1 MCEWRHHHKR
11 RKHRRHHHHH
21 RHHHHMR
28 RVFRRVRRLSV
39 GAEAIV
45 NNAPRMGANS
55 GLINIP
61 IQIPI
66 NLGDATANNR
76 SHGNSTTNTL

>member
-1 MCEWRHHHKR
+1 MCKWRHHKR
-11 RKHRRHHHHH
+11 RRHHHHH
-21 RHHHHMR
+21 MRHIFRHLR
-28 RVFRRVRRLSV
+28 RRSV